1 MVADSLT
8 VDPSQLWT
16 LPLDVKSIK
25 NDYPIFQKKWAN
37 GSFCYLDSAATS
49 QTPIQVIDAVAEYY
63 SDYNANVH
71 RSIYAIGE
79 KATKAYESAREKVSQ
94 FIGAEESRSVVFTR
108 GTTES
113 INLVAYAWGRHNL
126 KKGDEILITE
136 MEHHS
141 NLVPWQLVARD
152 MGATLK
158 TIPFR
163 TDGTLENVE
172 TYFNENTK
180 IVSVIHQSNVL
191 GTVNPVDEIISLA
204 KSVGAITLI
213 DAAQSVPHSPVD
225 VSSLECDFLAFS
237 GHKMLGPTGVG
248 VLYGK
253 LNLLEEMEPFLAGG
267 EMIREVTF
275 EKSTWNDVPWKFEA
289 GTPNIAQVIGLGS
302 AVDYLSE
309 IGMDK
314 INAHETA
321 ISNYAV
327 EKLNEIDEVTI
338 YGNPPKR
345 GGVVTFN
352 LHNIHPH
359 DVAQLLDKEGVAIR
373 AGHHCAQP
381 LMDKLGVTATA
392 RASFYLYNDLED
404 IDKLVAALIK
414 SLDFLQ

>member
-8 VDPSQLWT
+8 VEPSQLWT
-16 LPLDVKSIK
+16 LPLDIKSIR

-79 KATKAYESAREKVSQ
+79 QATRAYESAREKVSQ

-108 GTTES
+108 GTTEA

-163 TDGTLENVE
+163 MDGTLENVE

-204 KSVGAITLI
+204 KSVGAVTLI

-253 LNLLEEMEPFLAGG
+253 LNLLEEMEPFLTGG

-275 EKSTWNDVPWKFEA
+275 DKSTWNDVPWKFEA
-289 GTPNIAQVIGLGS
+289 GTPSIAQVIGLGS

-314 INAHETA
+314 INAHEMA

-359 DVAQLLDKEGVAIR
+359 DLAQLLDKEGVAIR

-414 SLDFLQ
+414 SLDFLG

>member
-8 VDPSQLWT
+8 IEPSQLWT
-16 LPLDVKSIK
+16 LPLDVKSIR

-79 KATKAYESAREKVSQ
+79 QATRAYESAREKVSQ

-108 GTTES
+108 GTTEA

-204 KSVGAITLI
+204 KSVGAVTLI

-253 LNLLEEMEPFLAGG
+253 LNLLEEMEPFLTGG

-314 INAHETA
+314 INAHEMA

-345 GGVVTFN
+345 GGVVAFN
-352 LHNIHPH
+352 LRNIHPH
-359 DVAQLLDKEGVAIR
+359 DLAQLLDKEGVAIR
-373 AGHHCAQP
+373 AGHHCTQP

-414 SLDFLQ
+414 SLDFLG

>member
-1 MVADSLT
+1 MIVESAT
-8 VDPSQLWT
+8 VEPSAVRS
-16 LPLDVKSIK
+16 LPLDVAKIRS
-25 NDYPIFQKKWAN
+25 DFPIFHNRLAYEPF
-37 GSFCYLDSAATS
+37 SYLDSAATS
-49 QTPIQVIDAVAEYY
+49 QTPRQVVESVTEYY

-108 GTTES
+108 GTTEA

-191 GTVNPVDEIISLA
+191 GTVNPVNEIISLA
-204 KSVGAITLI
+204 KSVGAVTLI

-253 LNLLEEMEPFLAGG
+253 LNLLEEMEPFLTGG

-275 EKSTWNDVPWKFEA
+275 DKSTWNDVPWKFEA

-302 AVDYLSE
+302 AVDYLSK

-359 DVAQLLDKEGVAIR
+359 DLAQLLDKEGVAIR

>member
-8 VDPSQLWT
+8 VEPSQLWT
-16 LPLDVKSIK
+16 LPLDVKSIR
-25 NDYPIFQKKWAN
+25 NDYPIFQKEWAN

-163 TDGTLENVE
+163 ADGTLENVE

-204 KSVGAITLI
+204 KSVGAVTLI

-225 VSSLECDFLAFS
+225 VSSLDCDFLAFS

-338 YGNPPKR
+338 YGNPPKL

-404 IDKLVAALIK
+404 IDKLVVALIK
-414 SLDFLQ
+414 SLDFLG

>member
-8 VDPSQLWT
+8 VEPSQLWT
-16 LPLDVKSIK
+16 LPLDVKSIR
-25 NDYPIFQKKWAN
+25 NDYPIFQKKWTN

-49 QTPIQVIDAVAEYY
+49 QTPRQVVESVTEYY

-108 GTTES
+108 GTTEA

-204 KSVGAITLI
+204 KSVGAVTLI

-253 LNLLEEMEPFLAGG
+253 LNLLEEMEPFLTGG

-309 IGMDK
+309 IGLDK

-414 SLDFLQ
+414 SLDFLG

>member
-8 VDPSQLWT
+8 VEPSQLWP
-16 LPLDVKSIK
+16 LPLDVKSIR

-108 GTTES
+108 GTTEA

-204 KSVGAITLI
+204 KSVGAVTLI

-253 LNLLEEMEPFLAGG
+253 LNLLEEMEPFLTGG

-309 IGMDK
+309 IGMEK

-359 DVAQLLDKEGVAIR
+359 DLAQLLDKEGVAIR

>member
-1 MVADSLT
+1 MVTESLT

-16 LPLDVKSIK
+16 LPLDVKKIRK
-25 NDYPIFQKKWAN
+25 DYPIFQKK
-37 GSFCYLDSAATS
+37 GGGGPFCYLDSAATS

-79 KATKAYESAREKVSQ
+79 KATRAYESARERVSQ
-94 FIGAEESRSVVFTR
+94 FIGAEESQSVVFTR
-108 GTTES
+108 GTTEA

-152 MGATLK
+152 MGATLI

-163 TDGTLENVE
+163 SDGTLEDAE

-204 KSVGAITLI
+204 KSVGAVTLI

-225 VSSLECDFLAFS
+225 VSSLGCDFLAFS

-253 LNLLEEMEPFLAGG
+253 LNLLEEMEPFLSGG
-267 EMIREVTF
+267 EMIKAVTF

-314 INAHETA
+314 IKAHETT
-321 ISNYAV
+321 ISNYAL

-338 YGNPPKR
+338 YGTAPKR

-359 DVAQLLDKEGVAIR
+359 DLAQLLDKEGVAIR

-404 IDKLVAALIK
+404 IDRLVAAIIK
-414 SLDFLQ
+414 SMHFLK

>member
-8 VDPSQLWT
+8 VEPSQLWT
-16 LPLDVKSIK
+16 LPLDVKSIR

-37 GSFCYLDSAATS
+37 GSLCYLDSAATS

-204 KSVGAITLI
+204 KSVGAVTLI
-213 DAAQSVPHSPVD
+213 DAAQSVPHSPVN

-253 LNLLEEMEPFLAGG
+253 SNLLEEMEPFLAGG

-309 IGMDK
+309 IGMEK

-404 IDKLVAALIK
+404 IDRLVAAIIK
-414 SLDFLQ
+414 SMDFLK

>member
-8 VDPSQLWT
+8 VEPSQLWT
-16 LPLDVKSIK
+16 LPLDVKSIR

-204 KSVGAITLI
+204 KSVGAVTLI

-309 IGMDK
+309 IGMEK

-404 IDKLVAALIK
+404 IDKLVVALIK
-414 SLDFLQ
+414 SLDFLG

>member
-8 VDPSQLWT
+8 VEPSQLWT
-16 LPLDVKSIK
+16 LPLDVKSIR

-79 KATKAYESAREKVSQ
+79 QATRAYESAREKVSQ

-108 GTTES
+108 GTTEA

-204 KSVGAITLI
+204 KSVGAVTLI

-309 IGMDK
+309 IGLDK

-359 DVAQLLDKEGVAIR
+359 DLAQLLDKEGVAIR

>member
-8 VDPSQLWT
+8 VEPSQLWT
-16 LPLDVKSIK
+16 LPLDVKSIR

-108 GTTES
+108 GTTEA
-113 INLVAYAWGRHNL
+113 INLVAYAWGRYNL

-204 KSVGAITLI
+204 KSVGAVTLI

-309 IGMDK
+309 IGLDK

>member
-8 VDPSQLWT
+8 VEPSQLWT
-16 LPLDVKSIK
+16 LPLDVKSIR

-37 GSFCYLDSAATS
+37 ESFCYLDSAATS

-108 GTTES
+108 GTTEA

-204 KSVGAITLI
+204 KSVGAVTLI

-253 LNLLEEMEPFLAGG
+253 LNLLEEMEPFLTGG

-309 IGMDK
+309 IGLDK

-359 DVAQLLDKEGVAIR
+359 DLAQLLDKEGVAIR

>member
-8 VDPSQLWT
+8 VEPSQLWT
-16 LPLDVKSIK
+16 LPLDVKSVR

-49 QTPIQVIDAVAEYY
+49 QTPRQVVESVTEYY

-108 GTTES
+108 GTTEA

-163 TDGTLENVE
+163 TDGTLKNVE

-204 KSVGAITLI
+204 KSVGAVTLI

-253 LNLLEEMEPFLAGG
+253 LNLLEEMEPFLTGG

>member
-1 MVADSLT
+1 MVTESLT

-16 LPLDVKSIK
+16 LPLDVKKIRK
-25 NDYPIFQKKWAN
+25 DYPIFQKK
-37 GSFCYLDSAATS
+37 GGGGPFCYLDSAATS

-63 SDYNANVH
+63 SNYNANVH

-79 KATKAYESAREKVSQ
+79 KATRAYESARERVSQ
-94 FIGAEESRSVVFTR
+94 FIGAEESQSVVFTR
-108 GTTES
+108 GTTEA

-152 MGATLK
+152 MGATLI

-163 TDGTLENVE
+163 SDGTLEDAE

-204 KSVGAITLI
+204 KSVGAVTLI

-225 VSSLECDFLAFS
+225 VSSLGCDFLAFS

-253 LNLLEEMEPFLAGG
+253 LNLLEEMEPFLSGG
-267 EMIREVTF
+267 EMIKAVTF

-314 INAHETA
+314 IKAHETT
-321 ISNYAV
+321 ISNYAL

-338 YGNPPKR
+338 YGTAPKR

-359 DVAQLLDKEGVAIR
+359 DLAQLLDKEGVAIR

-404 IDKLVAALIK
+404 IDRLVAAIIK
-414 SLDFLQ
+414 SMDFLK

>member
-8 VDPSQLWT
+8 VEPSQLWT
-16 LPLDVKSIK
+16 LPLDVKSIR

-108 GTTES
+108 GTTEA

-172 TYFNENTK
+172 TYFNENTN

-204 KSVGAITLI
+204 KSVGAVTLI

-309 IGMDK
+309 IGMEK

>member
-1 MVADSLT
+1 MVTESLT

-16 LPLDVKSIK
+16 LPLDVKKIRK
-25 NDYPIFQKKWAN
+25 DYPIFQKK
-37 GSFCYLDSAATS
+37 GGGGPFCYLDSAATS

-79 KATKAYESAREKVSQ
+79 KATRAYESARERVSQ
-94 FIGAEESRSVVFTR
+94 FIGAEESQSVVFTR
-108 GTTES
+108 GTTEA

-152 MGATLK
+152 MGATLI

-163 TDGTLENVE
+163 SDGTLEDAE

-204 KSVGAITLI
+204 KSVGAVTLI

-225 VSSLECDFLAFS
+225 VSSLGCDFLAFS

-253 LNLLEEMEPFLAGG
+253 LNLLEEMEPFLSGG
-267 EMIREVTF
+267 EMIKAVTF

-314 INAHETA
+314 IKAHETT
-321 ISNYAV
+321 ISNYAL

-338 YGNPPKR
+338 YGTAPKR

-359 DVAQLLDKEGVAIR
+359 DLAQLLDKEGVAIR

-404 IDKLVAALIK
+404 IDRLVAAIIK
-414 SLDFLQ
+414 SMDFLK

>member
-8 VDPSQLWT
+8 IEPSQLWA
-16 LPLDVKSIK
+16 LPLDVKSIR

-49 QTPIQVIDAVAEYY
+49 QTPRQVVESVTEYY

-108 GTTES
+108 GTTEA

-204 KSVGAITLI
+204 KSVGAVTLI

-225 VSSLECDFLAFS
+225 VSSLDCDFLAFS

-253 LNLLEEMEPFLAGG
+253 LNLLEEMEPFLTGG

-309 IGMDK
+309 IGLDK

-359 DVAQLLDKEGVAIR
+359 DLAQLLDKEGVAIR

-414 SLDFLQ
+414 SLDFLG

>member
-8 VDPSQLWT
+8 VEPSQLWT
-16 LPLDVKSIK
+16 LPLDVKSIR

-108 GTTES
+108 GTTEA

-204 KSVGAITLI
+204 KSVGAVTLI

-309 IGMDK
+309 IGMEK

-414 SLDFLQ
+414 SLDFLK

>member
-8 VDPSQLWT
+8 VEPSQLWT
-16 LPLDVKSIK
+16 LPLDVKSIR

-163 TDGTLENVE
+163 KDGTLENVE

-204 KSVGAITLI
+204 KSVGAVTLI

-253 LNLLEEMEPFLAGG
+253 LNLLEEMEPFLTGG

-302 AVDYLSE
+302 AVDYLSK

>member
-8 VDPSQLWT
+8 VEPSQLWT
-16 LPLDVKSIK
+16 LPLDVKSIR

-108 GTTES
+108 GTTEA

-204 KSVGAITLI
+204 KSVGAVTLI

-309 IGMDK
+309 IGMEK

>member
-8 VDPSQLWT
+8 VEPSQLWT
-16 LPLDVKSIK
+16 LPLDVKSIR

-49 QTPIQVIDAVAEYY
+49 QTPRQVVESVTEYY

-108 GTTES
+108 GTTEA

-204 KSVGAITLI
+204 KSVGAVTLI

-253 LNLLEEMEPFLAGG
+253 LNLLEEMEPFLTGG

-309 IGMDK
+309 IGLDK

-359 DVAQLLDKEGVAIR
+359 DLAQLLDKEGVAIR

-414 SLDFLQ
+414 SLDFLG

>member
-8 VDPSQLWT
+8 VEPSQLWT
-16 LPLDVKSIK
+16 LPLDVKSIR

-108 GTTES
+108 GTTEA

-204 KSVGAITLI
+204 KSVGAVTLI

-253 LNLLEEMEPFLAGG
+253 LNLLEEMEPFLTGG

-309 IGMDK
+309 IGMEK
-314 INAHETA
+314 INVHETA

>member
-1 MVADSLT
+1 MVASL
-8 VDPSQLWT
+8 
-16 LPLDVKSIK
+16 I
-25 NDYPIFQKKWAN
+25 
-37 GSFCYLDSAATS
+37 
-49 QTPIQVIDAVAEYY
+49 
-63 SDYNANVH
+63 
-71 RSIYAIGE
+71 
-79 KATKAYESAREKVSQ
+79 
-94 FIGAEESRSVVFTR
+94 
-108 GTTES
+108 
-113 INLVAYAWGRHNL
+113 
-126 KKGDEILITE
+126 
-136 MEHHS
+136 
-141 NLVPWQLVARD
+141 
-152 MGATLK
+152 

-163 TDGTLENVE
+163 SDGTLEDAE

-204 KSVGAITLI
+204 KSVGAVTLI

-225 VSSLECDFLAFS
+225 VSSLGCDFLAFS

-253 LNLLEEMEPFLAGG
+253 LNLLEEMEPFLSGG
-267 EMIREVTF
+267 EMIKAVTF

-314 INAHETA
+314 IKAHETT
-321 ISNYAV
+321 ISNYAL

-338 YGNPPKR
+338 YGTAPKR

-359 DVAQLLDKEGVAIR
+359 DLAQLLDKEGVAIR

-404 IDKLVAALIK
+404 IDRLVAAIIK
-414 SLDFLQ
+414 SMDFLK

>member
-1 MVADSLT
+1 MMAESAT
-8 VDPSQLWT
+8 VEPSAVRS
-16 LPLDVKSIK
+16 LPLDVAKIRS
-25 NDYPIFQKKWAN
+25 DFPIFHNRLAYEPF
-37 GSFCYLDSAATS
+37 SYLDSTATS
-49 QTPIQVIDAVAEYY
+49 QTPRQVVESVTEYY

-71 RSIYAIGE
+71 RAIYAIGE
-79 KATKAYESAREKVSQ
+79 KATQAYESARKKISQ
-94 FIGAEESRSVVFTR
+94 FIGAEETRSVVFTR
-108 GTTES
+108 GTTEA
-113 INLVAYAWGRHNL
+113 INLVAYAWARHNL
-126 KKGDEILITE
+126 REGDEILITE

-141 NLVPWQLVARD
+141 NLVPWQLAARET
-152 MGATLK
+152 GSTLK
-158 TIPFR
+158 YISFGSE
-163 TDGTLENVE
+163 GTLENIE
-172 TYFNENTK
+172 SYFTERTK
-180 IVSVIHQSNVL
+180 IVSVIHQSNVF
-191 GTVNPVDEIISLA
+191 GTVNPVERIISLA

-213 DAAQSVPHSPVD
+213 DAAQSVPHFSVD
-225 VSSLECDFLAFS
+225 VSSLDCDFLAFS

-309 IGMDK
+309 IGMEK

>member
-1 MVADSLT
+1 MVTESLT

-16 LPLDVKSIK
+16 LPLDVKKIRK
-25 NDYPIFQKKWAN
+25 DYPIFQKK
-37 GSFCYLDSAATS
+37 GGDGPFCYLDSAATS
-49 QTPIQVIDAVAEYY
+49 QTPIQVIDAVAQYY

-79 KATKAYESAREKVSQ
+79 KATRAYESARERVSQ
-94 FIGAEESRSVVFTR
+94 FIGAEESQSVVFTR
-108 GTTES
+108 GTTEA

-152 MGATLK
+152 MGATLI

-163 TDGTLENVE
+163 SDGTLEDAE

-204 KSVGAITLI
+204 KSVGAVTLI

-225 VSSLECDFLAFS
+225 VSSLGCDFLAFS

-253 LNLLEEMEPFLAGG
+253 LNLLEEMEPFLSGG
-267 EMIREVTF
+267 EMIKAVTF

-314 INAHETA
+314 INVHETT
-321 ISNYAV
+321 ISNYAL

-338 YGNPPKR
+338 YGTAPKR

-359 DVAQLLDKEGVAIR
+359 DLAQLLDKEGVAIR

-404 IDKLVAALIK
+404 IDRLVAAIIK
-414 SLDFLQ
+414 SMDFLK

>member
-8 VDPSQLWT
+8 VEPSQLWT
-16 LPLDVKSIK
+16 LPLDVKSIR
-25 NDYPIFQKKWAN
+25 NDYPIFHKKWAN

-49 QTPIQVIDAVAEYY
+49 QTPTQVVESVAEYY

-71 RSIYAIGE
+71 RAIYAIGE

-94 FIGAEESRSVVFTR
+94 FIGAEESQSVVFTR
-108 GTTES
+108 GTTEA

-152 MGATLK
+152 MGATLI

-163 TDGTLENVE
+163 SDGTLEDAE

-204 KSVGAITLI
+204 KSVGAVTLI

-225 VSSLECDFLAFS
+225 VSSLGCDFLAFS

-253 LNLLEEMEPFLAGG
+253 LNLLEEMEPFLSGG
-267 EMIREVTF
+267 EMIKAVTF

-309 IGMDK
+309 IGVDK
-314 INAHETA
+314 IKAHETT
-321 ISNYAV
+321 ISNYAL

-338 YGNPPKR
+338 YGTAPKR

-359 DVAQLLDKEGVAIR
+359 DLAQLLDKEGVAIR

-404 IDKLVAALIK
+404 IDRLVAAIIK
-414 SLDFLQ
+414 SMDFLK

>member
-8 VDPSQLWT
+8 VEPSQLWT
-16 LPLDVKSIK
+16 LPLDVKNIR

-79 KATKAYESAREKVSQ
+79 QATRAYESAREKVSQ

-108 GTTES
+108 GTTEA

-204 KSVGAITLI
+204 KSVGAVTLI

-309 IGMDK
+309 IGLDK

-359 DVAQLLDKEGVAIR
+359 DLAQLLDKEGVAIR

-414 SLDFLQ
+414 SMDFLQ